1 MSPELLRFIKGMNY
15 SILKLNLEISNIFSI
30 GIILIR
36 IIFLLKEK
44 YIKGFNLDYYSSNS
58 LIKIKIK

>member
-1 MSPELLRFIKGMNY
+1 MSPELYLFISKQNY
-15 SILKLNLEISNIFSI
+15 SIEKIDLEISNIFSL

-44 YIKGFNLDYYSSNS
+44 YIKGFNIDYNNQNN
-58 LIKIKIK
+58 LIKR

>member
-1 MSPELLRFIKGMNY
+1 MNY
-15 SILKLNLEISNIFSI
+15 SILKINIEISNVFSI

-44 YIKGFNLDYYSSNS
+44 YIKGFNIDFD
-58 LIKIKIK
+58 I